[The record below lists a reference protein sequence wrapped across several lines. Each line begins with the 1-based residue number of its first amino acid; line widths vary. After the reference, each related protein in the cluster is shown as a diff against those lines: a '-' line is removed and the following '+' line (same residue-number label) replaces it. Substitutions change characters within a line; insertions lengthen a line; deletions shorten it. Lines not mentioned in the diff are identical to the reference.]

1 MMRKLLIVVPFVML
15 ALPAVAQQTFALPA
29 GCTAY
34 LTVQAA
40 ACTLSHHF
48 ACAGD
53 PEGHQRRVDMDQG
66 GMTYIGSIDAET
78 QWIAS
83 FHTITGH
90 SEELEPAPADRASL
104 TELIET
110 GVNTY
115 DFMTLS
121 DQIGPM
127 RYVGEDRLTGET
139 IQIDGV
145 TLEQT
150 SYEIRA
156 IAADGSEL
164 WRASGNEYI
173 SREWRMFLAGAGSIT
188 TPDGSFESD
197 DSPVE
202 FIFPGEPGFL
212 SASPKHGCG
221 VVMSSYAAGG

>member
-1 MMRKLLIVVPFVML
+1 MCKLWIVLPFAL
-15 ALPAVAQQTFALPA
+15 SALPAVAQQTFALPA
-29 GCTAY
+29 DCEAY
-34 LTVQAA
+34 VTVQSA
-40 ACTLSHHF
+40 ACTVSHHF
-48 ACAGD
+48 TCAGD
-53 PEGHQRRVDMDQG
+53 PEGHQRRVDLDEG

-104 TELIET
+104 SELIET

-115 DFMTLS
+115 DFITLS
-121 DQIGPM
+121 DQIGPT

-139 IQIDGV
+139 VEIDGV
-145 TLEQT
+145 TLDRT

-156 IAADGSEL
+156 LGPDGTEI
-164 WRASGNEYI
+164 WRAAGNEYI
-173 SREWRMFLAGAGSIT
+173 SREWRMFLAGVGTIT

-212 SASPKHGCG
+212 SANPKHGCG
-221 VVMSSYAAGG
+221 VVMSSYAPGG